1 MEVYCSVYRFCFWF
15 NSYLRLVSCTDAGNA
30 GVGSIDVVPS
40 DWDFA
45 FLFRSDLLECI
56 WREIDRVRVI
66 AGRASIPTRTY

>member
-1 MEVYCSVYRFCFWF
+1 MPV
-15 NSYLRLVSCTDAGNA
+15 TP
-30 GVGSIDVVPS
+30 GVGSIGVIPS